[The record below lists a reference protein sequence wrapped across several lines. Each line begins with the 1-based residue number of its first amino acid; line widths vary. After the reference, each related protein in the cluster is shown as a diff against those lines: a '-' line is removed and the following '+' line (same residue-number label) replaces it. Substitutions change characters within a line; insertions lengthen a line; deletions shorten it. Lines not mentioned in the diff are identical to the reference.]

1 MASLDLA
8 AIGNCT
14 VASLITPSGSHVW
27 HCFPRLDGDPV
38 FNALLGGETP
48 DAGFFD
54 VVMRDFVA
62 SEQRYLPNT
71 AIVETTLR
79 DKAGQ
84 SLRMLDFAPRY
95 RRFGRMFRPPM
106 IVRRI
111 EPIAGRPL
119 VSLRVRPTFGYG
131 ARRPQ
136 VTLGSNHAR
145 FVADDLVLRMTTDM
159 PVSYALHETQLALD
173 RPINVFLGPDETLSD
188 NPDSLARMFL
198 AETTSYWQ
206 DWVRDLNVPFDWQ
219 QAVIRA
225 AITLKLCSFDDTGA
239 IVAALTTSIPEAA
252 GSTRNWDYRFC
263 WLRDAFFTVTALNRL
278 SATRTMEAFVRFV
291 LDSLQRDEHA
301 PIYPL
306 LAVAPGMDPSERI
319 AESLPG
325 YRGIGPVRV
334 GNAAVSQRQNDVYGS
349 IVLTAAQMFW
359 DHRLPLQGDLS
370 LYRQL
375 CQIGRAAAAA
385 ALEPDAGL
393 WEYRNRS
400 RIHTF
405 SAAMCWAA
413 LHRLGHIARHMGIE
427 ADAEMW
433 LDQAA
438 KLQLT
443 ILERATV
450 PNEGWL
456 SGVLDGAVADASTL
470 VLPEIGF
477 ISSQD
482 ERFVRTLEIVEKR
495 LVKSGFV
502 MRYDEADDFGLPENA
517 FLLCTF
523 WYIDAL
529 AKAGR
534 RKEARALF
542 ENVLSCCNHV
552 GMLSED
558 VDPHSRE
565 LWGNFPQTYSQVG
578 LILSAM
584 RVSRTWEEGLWHA
597 L

>member
-8 AIGNCT
+8 VIGNCT
-14 VASLITPSGSHVW
+14 IASLITAEGRHVW

-38 FNALLGGETP
+38 LNALLTP
-48 DAGFFD
+48 EPAESGFFD
-54 VVMRDFVA
+54 VALRNFA
-62 SEQRYLPNT
+62 KSEQRYLSNT
-71 AIVETTLR
+71 AIVETILR
-79 DKAGQ
+79 DSAGQ

-119 VSLRVRPTFGYG
+119 ISLRVRPTFGYG
-131 ARRPQ
+131 SKRPQ
-136 VTLGSNHAR
+136 ITLGSNHAR
-145 FVADDLVLRMTTDM
+145 YVADDIVLRVTTDM
-159 PVSYALHETQLALD
+159 PVSYVLHETQLALD
-173 RPINVFLGPDETLSD
+173 RPINVFIGHDETLPE
-188 NPDSLARMFL
+188 NPDSLARLFL

-219 QAVIRA
+219 DAVIRA

-239 IVAALTTSIPEAA
+239 IAAALTTSVPEAA

-263 WLRDAFFTVTALNRL
+263 WLRDAYFTVTALNRL

-291 LDSLQRDEHA
+291 LDSLQRDGPA
-301 PIYPL
+301 SISPL

-319 AESLPG
+319 ADSLPG
-325 YRGIGPVRV
+325 YRGIGPVRI
-334 GNAAVSQRQNDVYGS
+334 GNAAVLQRQNDVYGS

-359 DHRLPLQGDLS
+359 DQRLPLQGDVS

-375 CQIGRAAAAA
+375 CQIGRAAASA

-393 WEYRNRS
+393 WEYRTRS
-400 RIHTF
+400 RVHTF

-413 LHRLGHIARHMGIE
+413 LHHLGHIARRLGIE
-427 ADAEMW
+427 QEALDW
-433 LDQAA
+433 LEQAA
-438 KLQLT
+438 KLRQT

-450 PNEGWL
+450 SGEGWI
-456 SGVLDGAVADASTL
+456 SGVLDEAVADASTL

-477 ISSQD
+477 VSSKD
-482 ERFVRTLEIVEKR
+482 ERFMRTLAIAEKR
-495 LVKSGFV
+495 LLRNGFV

-517 FLLCTF
+517 FLFCTF

-529 AKAGR
+529 ARAGR
-534 RKEARALF
+534 REEARALF
-542 ENVLSCCNHV
+542 ENVLSCSNHV
-552 GMLSED
+552 GLLSED
-558 VDPHSRE
+558 IDTRSRE

-584 RVSRTWEEGLWHA
+584 RISRTWEEGLWHSS
-597 L
+597 